1 MKIANLILT
10 SQNGGAEEVFIDYIL
25 TFKALGHDVLA
36 IIKNDAPYEQ
46 RLLDYGIEVKK
57 VKNKFGFG
65 DVLAVNNIARC
76 LKEFRADALVC
87 HMGRSHV
94 LGRKAISK
102 IKKKHIFQISVNH
115 SDNVKR
121 SIGSDVVISTNNEI
135 FYKTIELGQS
145 EDKSF
150 IVPNAISLTDIV
162 TKVGKIDLE
171 KKDEITIGLIGRLD
185 RTKGFDYVIR
195 AMESL
200 CKKTDKKIKLKIAG
214 DGYFKSE
221 LMKVVEDNPCVK
233 DKIEFLGW
241 IENKK
246 DFFDSI
252 DIFILPSLNEPFGLV
267 LLQAMK
273 YAKPIITTDCDG
285 PKEILVDKKHAL
297 FVARSPIEHLSA
309 EITNKVLDLIHDPKL
324 ANNLVNNSLLRVQ
337 EKYSYDALTARLK
350 EIVG

>member
-10 SQNGGAEEVFIDYIL
+10 SQNGGAEEVFIDYIT
-25 TFKALGHDVLA
+25 TFKALGHEVIA
-36 IIKNDAPYEQ
+36 IIKDDAPYEQ
-46 RLLDYGIEVKK
+46 QLIDYGVEVRKT
-57 VKNKFGFG
+57 KNNLGFA
-65 DVLAVNNIARC
+65 DVLAAKNIAKF
-76 LKEFRADALVC
+76 LKEFDADTLVC

-102 IKKKHIFQISVNH
+102 VKSKSVFQINVNH

-121 SIGSDVVISTNNEI
+121 SIGADVVLSTNKEI
-135 FYKTIELGQS
+135 FFKTIELGQA

-150 IVPNAISLTDIV
+150 IVPNAISQTDIS
-162 TKVGKIDLE
+162 THSKIDLT
-171 KKDEITIGLIGRLD
+171 KKDEIVLGVIGRLD
-185 RTKGFDYVIR
+185 RTKGFNYAIK
-195 AMESL
+195 ALEILS
-200 CKKTDKKIKLKIAG
+200 KSTDKKIRLKIAG
-214 DGYFKSE
+214 DGYYKEELIKVANEKSE
-221 LMKVVEDNPCVK
+221 IK

-246 DFFDSI
+246 EFFESI

-285 PKEILVDKKHAL
+285 PKEILIDKKQAL
-297 FVARSPIEHLSA
+297 FVKRKPSEHLSS
-309 EITNKVLDLIHDPKL
+309 EIAHKVIDLINDPKL
-324 ANNLVNNSLLRVQ
+324 TNDMVINSLQKVQ
-337 EKYSYDALTARLK
+337 ERYSYDALTRRLK

>member
-1 MKIANLILT
+1 MRIANLILT
-10 SQNGGAEEVFIDYIL
+10 SQNGGAEEVFIDYII

-36 IIKNDAPYEQ
+36 IIKDDAPYEK

-57 VKNKFGFG
+57 TKNKLGFG
-65 DVLAVNNIARC
+65 DILAIKNITKY
-76 LKEFRADALVC
+76 LKEFRADTLVC
-87 HMGRSHV
+87 HMGKSHV
-94 LGRKAISK
+94 LGRKAIAK
-102 IKKKHIFQISVNH
+102 VKKKNIFQISVNH

-121 SIGSDVVISTNNEI
+121 SIGSDIVISTNNEI
-135 FYKTIELGQS
+135 FYKTIELGQR

-150 IVPNAISLTDIV
+150 IIPNAISLTDIAS
-162 TKVGKIDLE
+162 KVKKIDLS
-171 KKDEITIGLIGRLD
+171 KKDEITLGLIGRLD
-185 RTKGFDYVIR
+185 RTKGFDYVIK
-195 AMESL
+195 AMDSL
-200 CKKTDKKIKLKIAG
+200 SKKTDKKIKLKIAG
-214 DGYFKSE
+214 DGYFKEE
-221 LMKVVEDNPCVK
+221 LLKVVDENPDTK

-241 IENKK
+241 IEDKK

-297 FVARSPIEHLSA
+297 FVAREPIQHLSA
-309 EITNKVLDLIHDPKL
+309 EITNKVLDLISDPKL
-324 ANNLVNNSLLRVQ
+324 TTKLVENSLLRVQ